1 MHTGVTDDIL
11 QLIDRAFTD
20 PMFELQEKEDGVVTV
35 KELTPQLGEVLP
47 VLQSSSTNRG
57 ETELPGGNGW
67 SGDDGRGRSGQI
79 QVGWQVGMGLAG
91 SLTNAK
97 DELATAG
104 QLVS

>member
-1 MHTGVTDDIL
+1 MKYCRYYYDHHQQTGE
-11 QLIDRAFTD
+11 QLIGT
-20 PMFELQEKEDGVVTV
+20 KG
-35 KELTPQLGEVLP
+35 
-47 VLQSSSTNRG
+47 
-57 ETELPGGNGW
+57 ELPGGNGW